1 MPPSRRRLLF
11 ELFVLSGFCGL
22 LYQIVWMRLG
32 FASFGITTPVVSV
45 VISVFMLGLALGSW
59 ASGRIIGFL
68 TRTTKLSA
76 IYFYALAEILVGAGA
91 FLVPYLFQTS
101 ESLLAQMGEA
111 DSIAYLSFS
120 AAAIALSLLPWCV
133 GMGATFPLVMAYV
146 REHRDFDEKSFSH
159 LYLANVLGASLGALL
174 TVSVLVELLGFR
186 HTLWVGGT
194 LNFFIAAAGLVLG
207 WKSRRDPLPQT
218 VVGAEP
224 AAADPGGA
232 ASWMRTLL
240 FTTGLASLAMEVAW
254 TRSFGPVLGTQV
266 YAFAAL
272 LVVYLVGTWI
282 GSWWYRRHLARSQ
295 TMSSGQLLA
304 IVAITALLPVVVND
318 PRLVQGH
325 GIRLALALASIF
337 PMCTALGYLTP
348 RLIDDCARGHP
359 RVAGRAYALNVLGC
373 ILGPLL
379 ASYVLLPLLGA
390 SLSLVVLALPL
401 LGFALKLRREIPTPQ
416 RWGLA
421 AAGAALLSCSLFVN
435 VSYENP
441 CAWGVADCE
450 IRRDYAATVVAFG
463 TGRNKVLL
471 VNGIGMTGLTPI
483 TKYMAHL
490 PLAFHQGRPESALVI
505 CFGMGTTYRSLLSH
519 DLRTTAVE
527 LIPSVR
533 DAFPFFFADASTI
546 MRHPKGRIVI
556 DDGRRFLKR
565 TRERY
570 DIIVVDPPPPIE
582 AAGSSLLYSREFHE
596 AVRLHLK
603 PGGVFQTWFPAGED
617 IVVRAIAKSLTEVF
631 PHVRVYISVEGRGLH
646 FLASMEPLEEMTVD
660 KMLRRLPMPAQLDLS
675 EWSKDG
681 LRADIGKV
689 LEQELPITDL
699 LPPRPSILITDD
711 QPYNEYFLL
720 RRTFKRH

>member
-1 MPPSRRRLLF
+1 MPSSRRRLLF

-22 LYQIVWMRLG
+22 LYQVVWMRLG

-59 ASGRIIGFL
+59 ASGRIVGFL

-76 IYFYALAEILVGAGA
+76 IYFYAIAELLIGTGA
-91 FLVPYLFQTS
+91 FLVPYLLQTG

-120 AAAIALSLLPWCV
+120 AAAIALSLFPWCI

-146 REHRDFDEKSFSH
+146 REHRGSDQKSFSH

-174 TVSVLVELLGFR
+174 TASVLVELLGFR
-186 HTLWVGGT
+186 HTLWIGGA
-194 LNFFIAAAGLVLG
+194 LNVLVAAAGLVLG
-207 WKSRRDPLPQT
+207 LQSRRGHSPGPAAS
-218 VVGAEP
+218 GEP
-224 AAADPGGA
+224 APADPTGIA
-232 ASWMRTLL
+232 PWVRTML
-240 FTTGLASLAMEVAW
+240 FTTGLASLAMEVVW
-254 TRSFGPVLGTQV
+254 TRSFGPLLGTQV

-272 LVVYLVGTWI
+272 LVVYLVGTWT
-282 GSWWYRRHLARSQ
+282 GSYWYRRSLARSR

-304 IVAITALLPVVVND
+304 IVAIASLLPVVVND
-318 PRLVQGH
+318 PRLIEEH
-325 GIRLALALASIF
+325 GARVALALASIF
-337 PMCTALGYLTP
+337 PLCTALGYLTP
-348 RLIDDCARGHP
+348 RLIDDCSRGHP
-359 RVAGRAYALNVLGC
+359 RIAGRAYALNVLGC
-373 ILGPLL
+373 IVGPLL
-379 ASYVLLPLLGA
+379 ASYVFLPLLGA
-390 SLSLVVLALPL
+390 SLSLVVLTLPL
-401 LGFALKLRREIPTPQ
+401 LGFAFKFRRDIPAPR

-421 AAGAALLSCSLFVN
+421 AAAAALLSCALFVN

-441 CAWGVADCE
+441 CAWGARNCE

-463 TGRNKVLL
+463 AGMKKFLL

-490 PLAFHQGRPESALVI
+490 PLAFHQGRAESALVI

-527 LIPSVR
+527 LVPSVR

-546 MRHPKGRIVI
+546 MRHPKGRVVI

-603 PGGVFQTWFPAGED
+603 PGGVFQTWFPSGEV
-617 IVVRAIAKSLTEVF
+617 IIARAIAKSLTEVF
-631 PHVRVYISVEGRGLH
+631 PHLRVYVSVEGRGLH
-646 FLASMEPLEEMTVD
+646 FLASMEPLEDMTVD
-660 KMLRRLPMPAQLDLS
+660 KMLLRLPMRAQRDLS
-675 EWSKDG
+675 EWSRDG

-689 LEQELPITDL
+689 LAQELPIARV
-699 LPPRPSILITDD
+699 LPDRPSILITDD
-711 QPYNEYFLL
+711 RPYNEYFLL
-720 RRTFKRH
+720 RRTFERP